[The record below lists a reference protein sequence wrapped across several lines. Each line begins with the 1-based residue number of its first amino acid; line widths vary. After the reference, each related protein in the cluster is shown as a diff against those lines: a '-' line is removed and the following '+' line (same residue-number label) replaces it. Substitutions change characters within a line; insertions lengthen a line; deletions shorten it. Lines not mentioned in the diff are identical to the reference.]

1 MNSVLH
7 SADCAL
13 TSIPVS
19 RHNKQCIPD
28 DVGGDYIQRNIVSV
42 RCKQTQVRSAQIFI
56 RSHDLRRRL
65 TTSSPRL
72 VIISQSVRIHLI
84 LKLLTVLFMNLIKRT
99 SAARRCR
106 LKQSLQ
112 VVASVRSV
120 QINNSVFFLSPA
132 AVKLQPGGPSPQNHR
147 TTEPLLLMSQWC
159 CENILLLCYKQ
170 VLQHR
175 ALVLTCC
182 LAFSRSKELGLVP
195 AA

>member
-1 MNSVLH
+1 MNSVLY

-28 DVGGDYIQRNIVSV
+28 DAGRDYVQRNIVSA

-56 RSHDLRRRL
+56 RSRDLRRRL

-84 LKLLTVLFMNLIKRT
+84 LKLLTVSFVNLIKRT

-120 QINNSVFFLSPA
+120 QINNSVFFFSSSSSEA
-132 AVKLQPGGPSPQNHR
+132 SARGPVTTEPQNHR
-147 TTEPLLLMSQWC
+147 
-159 CENILLLCYKQ
+159 
-170 VLQHR
+170 
-175 ALVLTCC
+175 C
-182 LAFSRSKELGLVP
+182 L
-195 AA
+195 